1 MEIGLSSI
9 RLQRRL
15 GVEAETMDYL
25 IWNASFDTTIAQD
38 LLADSEIKC
47 ADFLASIPVMT
58 AFYEEN
64 KRNPYFYVIIG

>member
-1 MEIGLSSI
+1 M
-9 RLQRRL
+9 QR
-15 GVEAETMDYL
+15 
-25 IWNASFDTTIAQD
+25 FDTTIAQD

-64 KRNPYFYVIIG
+64 KRNPELSCKNRVTFYLHL